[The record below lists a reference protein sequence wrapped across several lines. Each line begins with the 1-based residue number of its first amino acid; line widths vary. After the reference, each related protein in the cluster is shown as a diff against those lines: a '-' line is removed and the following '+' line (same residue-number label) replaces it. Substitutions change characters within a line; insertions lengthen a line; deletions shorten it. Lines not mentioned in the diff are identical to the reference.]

1 MGDSWNIA
9 ELTMVIEYRMGSSD
23 GIEGGGE
30 IVNCN
35 KEDIMDGVIGKLE
48 ILEKPDECVDDSYC
62 IN

>member
-1 MGDSWNIA
+1 
-9 ELTMVIEYRMGSSD
+9 MVIEYRMGSSD

-62 IN
+62 IY